1 MAMNNDAESS
11 PNPLCLVFAGMY
23 IDIFGISTIYRWC
36 RLLSIG
42 KISSHTRPYW
52 SWNLHSVIVVVSWW
66 VIPKRSGKQWHQ
78 HSGDNAL
85 VNKCVASNGNDSGTR
100 NVDSLRIRTTPVI
113 TGFF

>member
-1 MAMNNDAESS
+1 M
-11 PNPLCLVFAGMY
+11 FF
-23 IDIFGISTIYRWC
+23 DIFWISTVNRWC
-36 RLLSIG
+36 HLLSIS
-42 KISSHTRPYW
+42 KISSHTHSYW
-52 SWNLHSVIVVVSWW
+52 VWNLHSIIVVRWW
-66 VIPKRSGKQWHQ
+66 IFPKSSEKQWHQ